1 MGYKV
6 GIVCYPTYG
15 GSGAVASELALA
27 LTRRGH
33 TVHIFSFALPFR
45 LQMRDLSPVS
55 FHKVEAPEYPL
66 FKSYPPY
73 LLSLVAKIA
82 EISQAAK
89 LDIIHV
95 HYAVPFTLAAT
106 LAVEMLDNPRPRVLT
121 TLHGTD
127 VTLVGQDPSF
137 YDVVRFSIEKSHGLT
152 AVSDYLVRETQ
163 SIFHPSKPVQRIYNF
178 VDTRRFRR
186 EKSVP
191 FLKSIRKEGYKIL
204 IHVSNFRLVKRV
216 CDTIQVFA
224 NVREKVKCRLVLI
237 GEGPEYPLAK
247 RMAAELKLDSQV
259 HFLGFQME
267 VESFLSG
274 ADVLLMPSEEES
286 FCVAALEALSCGV
299 PVIATNVG
307 GLPEVVAHG
316 ECGFLTTIKNISE
329 QTAFTLELLRNESLW
344 MKMSENARARA
355 VSLFDVSKII
365 PQYEKAYH
373 SLLNHHP
380 ED

>member
-15 GSGAVASELALA
+15 GSGAVASELSLA
-27 LTRRGH
+27 LSQRGH

-45 LQMRDLSPVS
+45 LQMRDFTPIH

-73 LLSLVAKIA
+73 LLSLVAKLA
-82 EISQAAK
+82 EISQTAK
-89 LDIIHV
+89 LDILHV
-95 HYAVPFTLAAT
+95 HYAVPFTLAAI
-106 LAVEMLDNPRPRVLT
+106 LAVEMLSGPRPRVLT

-137 YDVVRFSIEKSHGLT
+137 YDVVRYSIEKSQGLT

-163 SIFHPSKPVQRIYNF
+163 SIFHPSRPVQRIYNF
-178 VDTRRFRR
+178 VDTGRFRR
-186 EKSVP
+186 EKPVP
-191 FLKSIRKEGYKIL
+191 FLESLRKDGYKIL

-224 NVREKVKCRLVLI
+224 RVREKVKSCLVLI
-237 GEGPEYPLAK
+237 GEGPEYPLA
-247 RMAAELKLDSQV
+247 RRLATELKVDSEV

-267 VESFLSG
+267 VEHFLSG
-274 ADVLLMPSEEES
+274 ADVMLMLSEEES

-316 ECGFLTTIKNISE
+316 ECGFLTPVKDIEAQSSC
-329 QTAFTLELLRNESLW
+329 TLELLTHHSLW
-344 MKMSENARARA
+344 KKMSEKARARA
-355 VSLFDVSKII
+355 VALFDISQII
-365 PQYEKAYH
+365 LQYEEAYQR
-373 SLLNHHP
+373 LLN
-380 ED
+380 E